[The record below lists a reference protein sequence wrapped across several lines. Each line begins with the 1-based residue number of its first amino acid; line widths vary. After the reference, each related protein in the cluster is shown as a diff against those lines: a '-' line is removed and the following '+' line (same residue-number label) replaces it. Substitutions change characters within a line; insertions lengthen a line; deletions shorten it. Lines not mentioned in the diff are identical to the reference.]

1 MKISDSPDLFL
12 YGSEKMLLR
21 FVAILLVYKCLTFL
35 NDALKQLIAVSLKL
49 SEIFS
54 VDLSEM
60 LFSSEQI

>member
-35 NDALKQLIAVSLKL
+35 NDTLKQLIAVSLKL